1 MSTDVFSGI
10 WISSLD
16 WVAQPAVIVGIS
28 CLILFILI
36 SLGGKIIMSV
46 SANRKSAY
54 IEDDGVG
61 RHSFSIVVPT
71 FNEGR
76 SVIEKINRLSKLDYP
91 AELLEVI
98 FVDSSNDGTFEL
110 IRESAPNLPF
120 QTKVL
125 FSPRKNG
132 LSGALDLAYSSSISD
147 IMMKS
152 DCDIVMSSDILI
164 ALSRAYSDAS
174 VGAASACGAVSDK
187 GREKFE
193 DGYRKLK
200 LNDRVMESRVHS
212 THIFDTVATIRRE
225 LYTGVTPGITADD
238 AELAIQAIRGGKR
251 AILVPD
257 ANFVEELPT
266 GKALREIKYRRAGAH
281 LKLLFQNRDMLFS
294 RRYGQFSRYIYPRIF
309 ALMTICPILF
319 ISGVLSLSYSFA
331 NGEYWDLFGV
341 IIVAMSTI
349 MICLPR
355 QRVLLVAVSQ
365 VQVDL
370 ILGLFFILKNRN
382 SGTWEA
388 SR

>member
-1 MSTDVFSGI
+1 LENNRREACMSTDVFSGI

-132 LSGALDLAYSSSISD
+132 LSG
-147 IMMKS
+147 
-152 DCDIVMSSDILI
+152 
-164 ALSRAYSDAS
+164 
-174 VGAASACGAVSDK
+174 
-187 GREKFE
+187 
-193 DGYRKLK
+193 
-200 LNDRVMESRVHS
+200 
-212 THIFDTVATIRRE
+212 
-225 LYTGVTPGITADD
+225 
-238 AELAIQAIRGGKR
+238 
-251 AILVPD
+251 
-257 ANFVEELPT
+257 
-266 GKALREIKYRRAGAH
+266 
-281 LKLLFQNRDMLFS
+281 
-294 RRYGQFSRYIYPRIF
+294 
-309 ALMTICPILF
+309 
-319 ISGVLSLSYSFA
+319 
-331 NGEYWDLFGV
+331 
-341 IIVAMSTI
+341 
-349 MICLPR
+349 
-355 QRVLLVAVSQ
+355 
-365 VQVDL
+365 
-370 ILGLFFILKNRN
+370 
-382 SGTWEA
+382 
-388 SR
+388 